1 MTVKFS
7 IRTKLHS
14 FRGMMLLILILAI
27 LSTIPQYDN
36 LKSKVDL
43 SYALDVQDFTVNKRT
58 YLISINANNAK

>member
-14 FRGMMLLILILAI
+14 FRGLLILILAN
-27 LSTIPQYDN
+27 LSTLPQYDN